1 MQRLHRL
8 LHGDRLAIGMNS
20 VANQLVRLQA
30 FQAAS
35 TALKIAAGSTHLDS
49 HIPSSPS
56 PTDT

>member
-1 MQRLHRL
+1 MQRLLR
-8 LHGDRLAIGMNS
+8 GDRLAIGMNS